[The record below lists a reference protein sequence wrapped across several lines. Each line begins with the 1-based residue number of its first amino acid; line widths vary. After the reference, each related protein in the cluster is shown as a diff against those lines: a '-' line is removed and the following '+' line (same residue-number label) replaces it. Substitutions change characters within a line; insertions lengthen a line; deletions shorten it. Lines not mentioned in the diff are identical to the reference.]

1 MIAAGTDPVMH
12 VHMSPGNLCV
22 EIIHSI
28 FHYVAGIGTN
38 DKHHNKMVGF
48 IGDRVGTTYP
58 PCVLIQTK
66 HWGWGK
72 AKHTPADTACTT
84 KHFADPENCFK
95 LYAIPDTD
103 VVAELF
109 HPKAPML
116 PESLGQWNV
125 WQERTPW

>member
-1 MIAAGTDPVMH
+1 MHISPVN
-12 VHMSPGNLCV
+12 PCV

-28 FHYVAGIGTN
+28 SNYVAVLGTN

-48 IGDRVGTTYP
+48 IGDRVGTTDP

-66 HWGWGK
+66 HWELGK
-72 AKHTPADTACTT
+72 EKHTPADTAGIT
-84 KHFADPENCFK
+84 KHFVGLTNCFK
-95 LYAIPDTD
+95 FYDIPDTD

-116 PESLGQWNV
+116 P
-125 WQERTPW
+125 